1 VQTRPSSR
9 ARLCRGAGESSAQQS
24 GNFVENDIEIY
35 RRARLALFSMPCGAY
50 LIRRPPRDL
59 ATMNLFDRK
68 LFLPVDVIITLA
80 INIVL
85 VVLGYYLI
93 MAWGLLG
100 G

>member
-1 VQTRPSSR
+1 VRH
-9 ARLCRGAGESSAQQS
+9 
-24 GNFVENDIEIY
+24 
-35 RRARLALFSMPCGAY
+35 ALFSTRRGAY
-50 LIRRPPRDL
+50 FNPLAPRDL

-85 VVLGYYLI
+85 VVLGYYLV